1 MKMESRPADDNPEV
15 ILLEVEGVVDSVNV
29 TDFFQ
34 FVNKLFKDGTR
45 MLVMDL
51 SWANYLS
58 SGALSVIADA
68 FKKAESLG
76 GGVVISNASDSLK
89 EPLLGGPVRPH
100 LRFLPRYNLRCRLFS
115 DADADGDGDK
125 P

>member
-89 EPLLGGPVRPH
+89 ELFSVVQFDRIFDFYPDITSAVAS
-100 LRFLPRYNLRCRLFS
+100 FS
-115 DADADGDGDK
+115 DADADK
-125 P
+125 L

>member
-1 MKMESRPADDNPEV
+1 MKMESRSADDNPEV

-89 EPLLGGPVRPH
+89 ELFSVVQFDRIFNFYPDITSAVAS
-100 LRFLPRYNLRCRLFS
+100 FS
-115 DADADGDGDK
+115 DADGDK

>member
-1 MKMESRPADDNPEV
+1 MKMESSPADDNPEV
-15 ILLEVEGVVDSVNV
+15 ILFEVEGVVDSVNV

-34 FVNKLFKDGTR
+34 FVNKLFKDGAR

-51 SWANYLS
+51 SWTNYLS

-76 GGVVISNASDSLK
+76 GGMVICGASDSVK
-89 EPLLGGPVRPH
+89 E
-100 LRFLPRYNLRCRLFS
+100 LFS
-115 DADADGDGDK
+115 VVQFDRIFDFYPDITTAVASFSGVDSEK
-125 P
+125 